1 MVESTLRCQQL
12 RLFAL
17 KILSVRPHTAA
28 VESLFSCL
36 GLAKTTS
43 RNRLGVEKLKMTA
56 LIRSR
61 IQVQEDKRKSAR
73 SFPSNER
80 KQEGLGEEEGEETE
94 TISEETTEVEIES
107 LHVDDEES
115 EESGQDTS
123 RFAGEDKT
131 LVEVFFNIETYN
143 DQSRP
148 RNTEQEEAGG
158 DESDFSINDIL
169 QYH

>member
-1 MVESTLRCQQL
+1 
-12 RLFAL
+12 
-17 KILSVRPHTAA
+17 
-28 VESLFSCL
+28 L

-61 IQVQEDKRKSAR
+61 IQDKRT
-73 SFPSNER
+73 FPSNER
-80 KQEGLGEEEGEETE
+80 EQEGLREEEGEETE
-94 TISEETTEVEIES
+94 TMEVEIES

-115 EESGQDTS
+115 DESGQDT

-143 DQSRP
+143 DQSQP

-158 DESDFSINDIL
+158 YESDFSINDIL
-169 QYH
+169 